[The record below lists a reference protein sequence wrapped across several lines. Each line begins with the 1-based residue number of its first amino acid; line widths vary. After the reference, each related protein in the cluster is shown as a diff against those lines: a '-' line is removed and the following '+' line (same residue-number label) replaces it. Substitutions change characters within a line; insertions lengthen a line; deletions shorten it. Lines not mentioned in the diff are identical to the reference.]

1 MAKPK
6 TIINRDTLIKD
17 SRLELRLTKVQ
28 KDELTAKAKNDG
40 LTITDFIV
48 KKCGLSLPPK

>member
-28 KDELTAKAKNDG
+28 KDELTAKAKNEG

>member
-1 MAKPK
+1 MAKTK

-28 KDELTAKAKNDG
+28 KDELTAKAKNEG
-40 LTITDFIV
+40 LTITDFV
-48 KKCGLSLPPK
+48 LKKCGFSLPPK

>member
-6 TIINRDTLIKD
+6 TIINRDTLIKA

-28 KDELTAKAKNDG
+28 KDELTAKAKNEG